1 MGTHLNGDESMAFG
15 AAFHAANLSHSFKV
29 RPIQL
34 TDGFSFSSVIEING
48 IDDDDYHKE
57 F

>member
-1 MGTHLNGDESMAFG
+1 MAFG

-48 IDDDDYHKE
+48 IDEDDYHKE